1 MRRVFLLTLIFMTG
15 AMAVSTPPNDTA
27 EVSRLKSDLIGQTM
41 GGREG
46 CWKFRSP
53 DQIKELTIKDKTE
66 EAQQRIYTIALQL
79 QAAEGA
85 AKYTADARVTYA
97 KTREAWKIQ
106 SVGLL
111 SLKKMP

>member
-1 MRRVFLLTLIFMTG
+1 MIFMTG
-15 AMAVSTPPNDTA
+15 ALAVATPTNDSA

-53 DQIKELTIKDKTE
+53 DQIKGLAIKDKTE
-66 EAQQRIYTIALQL
+66 AVQKRIYTIALQL
-79 QAAEGA
+79 QAKEGG
-85 AKYTADARVTYA
+85 AKYSADARVTYA

>member
-1 MRRVFLLTLIFMTG
+1 MIFMTG
-15 AMAVSTPPNDTA
+15 ALAVATTPSNSA
-27 EVSRLKSDLIGQTM
+27 EVSRLKSDLIGQRM

-53 DQIKELTIKDKTE
+53 DQIQGLVIKDKTE
-66 EAQQRIYTIALQL
+66 EAQKRIYTIALQL
-79 QAAEGA
+79 QAAEGG
-85 AKYTADARVTYA
+85 AKYTADARVTYV
-97 KTREAWKIQ
+97 KTRETWKIQ

>member
-66 EAQQRIYTIALQL
+66 AAQQRIYTIALQL
-79 QAAEGA
+79 QAKESG